1 MTPER
6 FLDELALFA
15 DLGADPPRLTG
26 DGDRFAIR
34 LWRGGEEVE
43 LEFGAADAG
52 RIVERTIGTLDS
64 GERRTRTHASYAAL
78 LASEKFGNLRRWAD
92 AQKAFLESR
101 LKSLDRNLVNG
112 VFSEDGAPAGL
123 EAVDDAL
130 ATPERRDAQS
140 VQVLLIDGPA
150 GIGKT
155 KFIEHLALSRAA
167 NFKRTG
173 RPLIL
178 HVQSRGR
185 VLTFLQDLI
194 AFSLQTLRLGVT
206 YDQAPVLARHGLIAI
221 AIDGFDELGDPNGYD
236 LAWGQVNELVNQ
248 VRGGGTLVLAGRET
262 FIGRERLLREVSSL
276 SEDRDAVRALSL
288 QPPNPSAAKEWLER
302 HDWSRED
309 LGRTAELFEDGSYAL
324 RPFFLAQLADGETA
338 AAVRKAAA
346 GSPLL
351 PFLVDLMIEREAS
364 KFGERVENVMSD
376 GERRAFVRAFLREV
390 ARNMADDQTEALDD
404 SMISWLVEIA
414 VPDGMSAEVTALLRN
429 RAAVMAFLTLDDRP
443 KYRRFAHSQLLNH
456 FLGEETVDRLA
467 KREMPRYVRR
477 NILGAD
483 FLSVFGDLTA
493 HLADSDPERI
503 RNCFDAASELAR
515 NYLWTDRGARNLGG
529 LLVAML
535 PAIEDA
541 ENLQLEDLHVDEALL
556 QDVAP
561 PARLV
566 RVVMN
571 QFDVR
576 GADLREL
583 RFEDATIVT
592 LIGDRSTRIPAS
604 IPVPS
609 IIRNEG
615 DGGDRFITDP
625 EPIGRW
631 LDSHGRRPVDDD
643 GETGHAAPVPAAL
656 HDHDL
661 VRLLERACRS
671 RAYWIPERR
680 EGDDRGNRFVDE
692 DEWPEL
698 RDLLKEHDLVRVE
711 KKASSGRVSD
721 FLHIVNRRELLQ
733 GLWNES
739 EDPKVRAFY
748 RELVE
753 RTSAPG

>member
-15 DLGADPPRLTG
+15 DLGTDPPRLTG

-34 LWRGGEEVE
+34 LCRGGEEME
-43 LEFGAADAG
+43 LEFGAADTG
-52 RIVERTIGTLDS
+52 RIVERTLDR
-64 GERRTRTHASYAAL
+64 GERRTHASYAAL

-112 VFSEDGAPAGL
+112 VFPETDAQAGL
-123 EAVDDAL
+123 DAVDEAL
-130 ATPERRDAQS
+130 TTPKRRDAQS

-167 NFKRTG
+167 NFKKTG

-185 VLTFLQDLI
+185 VLTFLEDLI

-206 YDQAPVLARHGLIAI
+206 YDQAPVLARHGLVAI

-236 LAWGQVNELVNQ
+236 LAWGQVNELVHQ

-288 QPPNPSAAKEWLER
+288 QPPSPPAAQKWLR
-302 HDWSRED
+302 HHGWSQND
-309 LGRTAELFEDGSYAL
+309 LDSTAELFEPGSYAL
-324 RPFFLAQLADGETA
+324 RPFFLAQLAGNEA
-338 AAVRKAAA
+338 AAVVRNAAA
-346 GSPLL
+346 GSPL
-351 PFLVDLMIEREAS
+351 PFLADLMIEREAS
-364 KFGERVENVMSD
+364 KFGEAVENVMSD
-376 GERRAFVRAFLREV
+376 SARRTFVRAFLREV
-390 ARNMADDQTEALDD
+390 ARNMADDQTDALDD
-404 SMISWLVEIA
+404 SMISWLVEI
-414 VPDGMSAEVTALLRN
+414 VTPDGMSAEVTALLRN

-443 KYRRFAHSQLLNH
+443 KYRRFAHSQLFNH

-467 KREMPRYVRR
+467 EREMPRYVRR

-483 FLSVFGDLTA
+483 FLSAFGDLVV
-493 HLADSDPERI
+493 HLADSDPARV

-515 NYLWTDRGARNLGG
+515 NYLWTNRGPRNLGG

-535 PAIEDA
+535 PAIEAA
-541 ENLQLEDLHVDEALL
+541 ENVHLEDLHIDEALL
-556 QDVAP
+556 QGIAP
-561 PARLV
+561 PATLM
-566 RVVMN
+566 RVAMN

-576 GADLREL
+576 GADLRGL
-583 RFEDATIVT
+583 CFENAAIVT
-592 LIGDRSTRIPAS
+592 LIGDRSTRLPAS
-604 IPVPS
+604 MPVPS
-609 IIRNEG
+609 VIRDEG
-615 DGGDRFITDP
+615 DDGDRVITAR
-625 EPIGRW
+625 EQIGRW
-631 LDSHGRRPVDDD
+631 LDRHGRRPVEDV
-643 GETGHAAPVPAAL
+643 GGTGHGGPAPAAL
-656 HDHDL
+656 HDHDM
-661 VRLLERACRS
+661 VGLLERACRS

-692 DEWPEL
+692 DEWPGL
-698 RDLLKEHDLVRVE
+698 LALLKEHDLVRVE
-711 KKASSGRVSD
+711 KKASSGRESN
-721 FLHIVNRRELLQ
+721 FLHIVNRRGLLQ

-739 EDPKVRAFY
+739 DDPKVRAFY
-748 RELVE
+748 RELIK
-753 RTSAPG
+753 RTSTPG

>member
-15 DLGADPPRLTG
+15 DLGTDPPTY
-26 DGDRFAIR
+26 DEDRCLIR
-34 LWRGGEEVE
+34 LCRGGEEVE
-43 LEFGAADAG
+43 LEFGDAAG
-52 RIVERTIGTLDS
+52 RIVEHALDN
-64 GERRTRTHASYAAL
+64 GERRTHASYAAL

-101 LKSLDRNLVNG
+101 LKLLDRNLVEG
-112 VFSEDGAPAGL
+112 VFSENGARAGL
-123 EAVDDAL
+123 EAVDEAL
-130 ATPERRDAQS
+130 ATPGRRDAQS

-206 YDQAPVLARHGLIAI
+206 YDQAPVLARHGLVAI

-276 SEDRDAVRALSL
+276 SEDREAVRALSL
-288 QPPNPSAAKEWLER
+288 QPPSPPAAKTWLR
-302 HDWSRED
+302 CHGWSPD
-309 LGRTAELFEDGSYAL
+309 NLDSTAELFEPGSYAL
-324 RPFFLAQLADGETA
+324 RPFFLAQLADPEA
-338 AAVRKAAA
+338 ASVVRDVAA
-346 GSPLL
+346 GSPL
-351 PFLVDLMIEREAS
+351 PFLADLMIEREAS
-364 KFGERVENVMSD
+364 KFGEAVENVMSD
-376 GERRAFVRAFLREV
+376 GARRTFVRTFLREV

-414 VPDGMSAEVTALLRN
+414 APDGMSAEVTALLRN

-443 KYRRFAHSQLLNH
+443 KYRRFAHEQLLNH

-467 KREMPRYVRR
+467 EREMPRYVRR

-483 FLSVFGDLTA
+483 FLSAFGDLTA
-493 HLADSDPERI
+493 HLADSEPERV

-529 LLVAML
+529 LLIATL
-535 PAIEDA
+535 PAIADA
-541 ENLQLEDLHVDEALL
+541 ENLHLEDLHVDEALL
-556 QDVAP
+556 QGVAS

-566 RVVMN
+566 RVVVN

-592 LIGDRSTRIPAS
+592 LIADRSTRVPAS

-609 IIRNEG
+609 AIQDEG
-615 DGGDRFITDP
+615 DGGDSVIKAREQID
-625 EPIGRW
+625 RW
-631 LDSHGRRPVDDD
+631 LDRHGRRPVDDD
-643 GETGHAAPVPAAL
+643 GETRHAALVPAAL

-680 EGDDRGNRFVDE
+680 EEGDRGNRFVDE

-698 RDLLKEHDLVRVE
+698 LGLMKEHDLVRVE
-711 KKASSGRVSD
+711 KKSSSGRDSN
-721 FLHIVNRRELLQ
+721 FLHIVNRHGLLR
-733 GLWNES
+733 GLWNTS
-739 EDPKVRAFY
+739 DDPKMRAFY
-748 RELVE
+748 HELVNRMRE
-753 RTSAPG
+753 RG

>member
-1 MTPER
+1 MTPEQSR

-26 DGDRFAIR
+26 DGDRFAVR
-34 LWRGGEEVE
+34 LCRGGEETE
-43 LEFGAADAG
+43 LLFGAADAG
-52 RIVERTIGTLDS
+52 RIIERTVDG
-64 GERRTRTHASYAAL
+64 GERRTHASYAAL

-92 AQKAFLESR
+92 AQKAFLKPR
-101 LKSLDRNLVNG
+101 LESLDRDLVAGVFPENG
-112 VFSEDGAPAGL
+112 VRAGL
-123 EAVDDAL
+123 DDLDDAL
-130 ATPERRDAQS
+130 AAPGLQDAQS

-167 NFKRTG
+167 KFKSTG

-206 YDQAPVLARHGLIAI
+206 YDQAPVLARHGLVAI

-236 LAWGQVNELVNQ
+236 LAWGQINELVNQ

-276 SEDRDAVRALSL
+276 SDRDAVRALSL
-288 QPPNPSAAKEWLER
+288 QPPRRPAAEKWLRR
-302 HDWSRED
+302 HGWSQSNLD
-309 LGRTAELFEDGSYAL
+309 STTELFEDGSYAL
-324 RPFFLAQLADGETA
+324 RPFFLAQLASHETA
-338 AAVRKAAA
+338 SAVQNAAV
-346 GSPLL
+346 GSPL

-364 KFGERVENVMSD
+364 KFGEAVENVMSD
-376 GERRAFVRAFLREV
+376 DARHAFVRAFLREV
-390 ARNMADDQTEALDD
+390 ARNMADDETDALDD
-404 SMISWLVEIA
+404 SMISWLVEFA
-414 VPDGMSAEVTALLRN
+414 APDGMSSEVTALLRN

-443 KYRRFAHSQLLNH
+443 RYRRFAHSQLLNH
-456 FLGEETVDRLA
+456 FLGEETIDRLA
-467 KREMPRYVRR
+467 EREMPRYVRR

-483 FLSVFGDLTA
+483 FLSAFGDLTA
-493 HLADSDPERI
+493 HLADSNPERV

-529 LLVAML
+529 LLIAML
-535 PAIEDA
+535 PAIADA
-541 ENLQLEDLHVDEALL
+541 ENLQLEDLHIDEALL
-556 QDVAP
+556 QGVAP
-561 PARLV
+561 PATLV

-604 IPVPS
+604 IPVPF

-615 DGGDRFITDP
+615 DGGDRVITDR
-625 EPIGRW
+625 ERIGRW
-631 LDSHGRRPVDDD
+631 LDSPGRWPVDDV
-643 GETGHAAPVPAAL
+643 GETGHAALVPAAL
-656 HDHDL
+656 HDHDM

-671 RAYWIPERR
+671 RAYWIPERHE
-680 EGDDRGNRFVDE
+680 EGDRGNRFVDE
-692 DEWPEL
+692 YEWPGL
-698 RDLLKEHDLVRVE
+698 LALLKKHALVRVE
-711 KKASSGRVSD
+711 KKSSSGRDSN
-721 FLHIVNRRELLQ
+721 FLHIVNRQGLLQ
-733 GLWNES
+733 GLWNPP
-739 EDPKVRAFY
+739 DDQKVKAFY
-748 RELVE
+748 RELVNRMRE
-753 RTSAPG
+753 PG

>member
-1 MTPER
+1 MIPER

-43 LEFGAADAG
+43 LEFGDAAG
-52 RIVERTIGTLDS
+52 RIVERTLDS
-64 GERRTRTHASYAAL
+64 GERRTHASYAAL

-92 AQKAFLESR
+92 AQKAFLASR
-101 LKSLDRNLVNG
+101 LKSLDRNLVEG
-112 VFSEDGAPAGL
+112 VFSENGAPAGL
-123 EAVDDAL
+123 EAVDEAL

-167 NFKRTG
+167 NFKLTG

-206 YDQAPVLARHGLIAI
+206 YDQAPVLARHGLVAI

-262 FIGRERLLREVSSL
+262 FIGRDRLLREVSSL
-276 SEDRDAVRALSL
+276 SADRDAVRALSL
-288 QPPNPSAAKEWLER
+288 QPPTPRAAKNW
-302 HDWSRED
+302 
-309 LGRTAELFEDGSYAL
+309 LGRHGWSQDDLDSKTELFEDGSYAL
-324 RPFFLAQLADGETA
+324 RPFFLAQLSDGETA
-338 AAVRKAAA
+338 AAVRNEHA
-346 GSPLL
+346 GRPL

-364 KFGERVENVMSD
+364 KFGEAVENVMSD
-376 GERRAFVRAFLREV
+376 CARRTFVRAFLREV

-404 SMISWLVEIA
+404 SMISWLMEFA
-414 VPDGMSAEVTALLRN
+414 APDGMSTEVTALLRN
-429 RAAVMAFLTLDDRP
+429 RAAVMAFLTPDDRP
-443 KYRRFAHSQLLNH
+443 GYRRFAHSQLFNH
-456 FLGEETVDRLA
+456 FLGEETVDRIGQ
-467 KREMPRYVRR
+467 RELPRYVRR

-483 FLSVFGDLTA
+483 FLSAFGDLTA
-493 HLADSDPERI
+493 HVADSNPEHV

-515 NYLWTDRGARNLGG
+515 NYLWTDHRGARNIGG

-535 PAIEDA
+535 PAIADA
-541 ENLQLEDLHVDEALL
+541 KNLQLEDLHVDEALL
-556 QDVAP
+556 QGVAP
-561 PARLV
+561 PATLL
-566 RVVMN
+566 RVVIS

-592 LIGDRSTRIPAS
+592 LIGDRSTRVPSS
-604 IPVPS
+604 IPIPS
-609 IIRNEG
+609 VIRNEG
-615 DGGDRFITDP
+615 NGGDHVITDP

-631 LDSHGRRPVDDD
+631 LDSHGRRPVEDA

-656 HDHDL
+656 HDHCL

-680 EGDDRGNRFVDE
+680 EEGDRGNRFVDE
-692 DEWPEL
+692 HEWPEL

-711 KKASSGRVSD
+711 KKSSSGRESN
-721 FLHIVNRRELLQ
+721 FLHIVNRRGLLQ
-733 GLWNES
+733 ELWNES

-748 RELVE
+748 RELVK
-753 RTSAPG
+753 RTSEPE

>member
-15 DLGADPPRLTG
+15 DLGADPPRLTPG
-26 DGDRFAIR
+26 GDRFAIR

-43 LEFGAADAG
+43 IEFGDAAG
-52 RIVERTIGTLDS
+52 RIVERTIDN
-64 GERRTRTHASYAAL
+64 GERRPRTHASYAAL

-130 ATPERRDAQS
+130 TTPERRDAQS

-155 KFIEHLALSRAA
+155 KFIEHLALSRATK
-167 NFKRTG
+167 FKLTG

-206 YDQAPVLARHGLIAI
+206 YDQAPVLARHGLVAI

-262 FIGRERLLREVSSL
+262 FIGRDRLLREVSSL

-288 QPPNPSAAKEWLER
+288 QPPSPAAAKEWLR
-302 HDWSRED
+302 SHGWSPD
-309 LGRTAELFEDGSYAL
+309 DIDATAELFEPGSYAL
-324 RPFFLAQLADGETA
+324 RPFFLDQLASHEAA
-338 AAVRKAAA
+338 AAVRNAAA
-346 GSPLL
+346 GSPL

-364 KFGERVENVMSD
+364 KFGKAVENVMSD
-376 GERRAFVRAFLREV
+376 CARRAFVRAFLREV

-414 VPDGMSAEVTALLRN
+414 ARDGTSAEVTALLRN
-429 RAAVMAFLTLDDRP
+429 RAEVMAFLTFDDRP
-443 KYRRFAHSQLLNH
+443 KYRRFAHEKLLNY

-467 KREMPRYVRR
+467 EREMPRYVRR

-483 FLSVFGDLTA
+483 FLSTFGDLAT
-493 HLADSDPERI
+493 HLADSDPARV
-503 RNCFDAASELAR
+503 RTCFDAASELAR
-515 NYLWTDRGARNLGG
+515 NYLWTDHRGVRNLGG
-529 LLVAML
+529 LRIAML
-535 PAIEDA
+535 PAIEDG
-541 ENLQLEDLHVDEALL
+541 EHLQLEDLHVDEALL
-556 QDVAP
+556 QGVAP
-561 PARLV
+561 PATLM
-566 RVVMN
+566 RVVMS

-576 GADLREL
+576 GADLRRL
-583 RFEDATIVT
+583 CFEDATIVT
-592 LIGDRSTRIPAS
+592 LIGDRSTRVPAS

-609 IIRNEG
+609 TILDEG
-615 DGGDRFITDP
+615 DGGDRVLTDR
-625 EPIGRW
+625 ERIDRW
-631 LDSHGRRPVDDD
+631 LDRHGRRRVDDD

-680 EGDDRGNRFVDE
+680 EEGDRGNRFVDE
-692 DEWPEL
+692 DEWPKL
-698 RDLLKEHDLVRVE
+698 LDLLKEHDLVRIE
-711 KKASSGRVSD
+711 RKASSGRESN
-721 FLHIVNRRELLQ
+721 FLHIVNRRGLLQ

-739 EDPKVRAFY
+739 EDPKVMTFY
-748 RELVE
+748 RELVK

>member
-43 LEFGAADAG
+43 LEFGDAAG
-52 RIVERTIGTLDS
+52 RIVERTINS
-64 GERRTRTHASYAAL
+64 GERRTHASYAAL

-112 VFSEDGAPAGL
+112 VFSEDGARAGL
-123 EAVDDAL
+123 EAVDEAL

-167 NFKRTG
+167 TFKLTG

-206 YDQAPVLARHGLIAI
+206 YDQAPVLARHGLVAI

-288 QPPNPSAAKEWLER
+288 QPPSPPAAKKWLQR
-302 HDWSRED
+302 HGWSQDD
-309 LGRTAELFEDGSYAL
+309 LDATAELFEPDSYAL
-324 RPFFLAQLADGETA
+324 RPFFLAQLAVGKA
-338 AAVRKAAA
+338 AADVGNKAA
-346 GSPLL
+346 GSPL

-364 KFGERVENVMSD
+364 KFGEAVENVMSD
-376 GERRAFVRAFLREV
+376 CARRTFVRAFLREV

-414 VPDGMSAEVTALLRN
+414 APDGMSAEVTALLRN
-429 RAAVMAFLTLDDRP
+429 RGVVMAFLTLDDRP
-443 KYRRFAHSQLLNH
+443 GYRRFAHSQLFNH
-456 FLGEETVDRLA
+456 FLGEETVDRIGQ
-467 KREMPRYVRR
+467 REMPRYVRR

-483 FLSVFGDLTA
+483 FLSAFGDLAA
-493 HLADSDPERI
+493 HLADSDPARV
-503 RNCFDAASELAR
+503 RTCFDAASELAR
-515 NYLWTDRGARNLGG
+515 NYLWTDHRGVRNLGG
-529 LLVAML
+529 LRIAML
-535 PAIEDA
+535 PEIEDG
-541 ENLQLEDLHVDEALL
+541 EHLQLEDLHVDEALL
-556 QDVAP
+556 QGVAP
-561 PARLV
+561 PATLM
-566 RVVMN
+566 RVVMS

-583 RFEDATIVT
+583 RFDDATIVT
-592 LIGDRSTRIPAS
+592 LIGDRSTRVPAS

-609 IIRNEG
+609 TIRDEG
-615 DGGDRFITDP
+615 DGGDRVLTDR
-625 EPIGRW
+625 ERIDRW
-631 LDSHGRRPVDDD
+631 LDSHGRRPVDV
-643 GETGHAAPVPAAL
+643 GETSHAALVPAL

-661 VRLLERACRS
+661 VRLIERACRS

-680 EGDDRGNRFVDE
+680 EGDDRGNRFMDE
-692 DEWPEL
+692 DEWLEL
-698 RDLLKEHDLVRVE
+698 RDLLKEHDLVRIE
-711 KKASSGRVSD
+711 KKASSGRVSN
-721 FLHIVNRRELLQ
+721 FLHIVNRRGLLQ

-748 RELVE
+748 RELIK

>member
-15 DLGADPPRLTG
+15 DLGADPPRLTP

-34 LWRGGEEVE
+34 LCRGGEEME
-43 LEFGAADAG
+43 LEFGDAAG
-52 RIVERTIGTLDS
+52 RIVERTIDS
-64 GERRTRTHASYAAL
+64 KERRTHASYAAL

-101 LKSLDRNLVNG
+101 LKSLDRNLVEGMFPDTG
-112 VFSEDGAPAGL
+112 VRAGL

-130 ATPERRDAQS
+130 ATPERREDQS

-167 NFKRTG
+167 KSKLTG

-206 YDQAPVLARHGLIAI
+206 YDQAPVLARHGLVAI

-236 LAWGQVNELVNQ
+236 LAWGQINELVNQ
-248 VRGGGTLVLAGRET
+248 VRGGGTLLLAGRET

-276 SEDRDAVRALSL
+276 SEKRDDVRALSL
-288 QPPNPSAAKEWLER
+288 QPPSPSAAQEWLGR
-302 HDWSRED
+302 HGWSRND
-309 LGRTAELFEDGSYAL
+309 LYSTAELFEPGSYAL
-324 RPFFLAQLADGETA
+324 RPFFLAQLAVGEA
-338 AAVRKAAA
+338 AADVRNNAA
-346 GSPLL
+346 GSPL
-351 PFLVDLMIEREAS
+351 PFLADLMIEREAS
-364 KFGERVENVMSD
+364 KFGEAVENVMSD
-376 GERRAFVRAFLREV
+376 CARRTFVRAFLREV

-429 RAAVMAFLTLDDRP
+429 RAAVMAFLTVDDRP
-443 KYRRFAHSQLLNH
+443 RYRRFVHSQLLNH

-467 KREMPRYVRR
+467 EREMPRYVKR

-483 FLSVFGDLTA
+483 FLSAFGDLTA
-493 HLADSDPERI
+493 HLANSDPGRV

-515 NYLWTDRGARNLGG
+515 DYLWTDRGARNLGG
-529 LLVAML
+529 LLIAML
-535 PAIEDA
+535 PAIADA
-541 ENLQLEDLHVDEALL
+541 ENLQLEDLHIDEALL
-556 QDVAP
+556 QGVAP

-592 LIGDRSTRIPAS
+592 LIADRSTRAPAS
-604 IPVPS
+604 MPAPS
-609 IIRNEG
+609 RVRNEG
-615 DGGDRFITDP
+615 DGGDSVLTDR
-625 EPIGRW
+625 EQIDRW
-631 LDSHGRRPVDDD
+631 LDRHGRRSVEDVGGID
-643 GETGHAAPVPAAL
+643 HAALVPAAL
-656 HDHDL
+656 HDHYL

-680 EGDDRGNRFVDE
+680 EQDDHGSRFVDE
-692 DEWPEL
+692 HEWPEL
-698 RDLLKEHDLVRVE
+698 LALLKAHGLIRVE
-711 KKASSGRVSD
+711 RKASSGRASN
-721 FLHIVNRRELLQ
+721 FLHVVNRQGLLQ
-733 GLWNES
+733 GLWNTP
-739 EDPKVRAFY
+739 DDQKVRAFY
-748 RELVE
+748 RELVDRMRE
-753 RTSAPG
+753 PE

>member
-43 LEFGAADAG
+43 LLFGDAAG

-64 GERRTRTHASYAAL
+64 GERRTHASYAAL

-155 KFIEHLALSRAA
+155 KFIEHLALSRATK
-167 NFKRTG
+167 FKLTR

-206 YDQAPVLARHGLIAI
+206 YDQAPVLARHGLVAI

-276 SEDRDAVRALSL
+276 SEDRDVVRALSL
-288 QPPNPSAAKEWLER
+288 QPPSPAAAKEWLER

-309 LGRTAELFEDGSYAL
+309 LGRRAELFEDGSYAL
-324 RPFFLAQLADGETA
+324 RPFFLAQLADGETS
-338 AAVRKAAA
+338 AAVRSKAAD
-346 GSPLL
+346 SPLL
-351 PFLVDLMIEREAS
+351 PFLVDRMIEREAS
-364 KFGERVENVMSD
+364 KFGEAVENVMSDD

-429 RAAVMAFLTLDDRP
+429 RAAVTAFLTLDDRP
-443 KYRRFAHSQLLNH
+443 GYRRFAHSQLFNH
-456 FLGEETVDRLA
+456 FLGEETVDRIGQ
-467 KREMPRYVRR
+467 RELPRYVRR

-483 FLSVFGDLTA
+483 FLSAFGDLTA
-493 HLADSDPERI
+493 HVAPEHV
-503 RNCFDAASELAR
+503 RNCFDTASELAR
-515 NYLWTDRGARNLGG
+515 NYLWTDHRGARNLGG

-535 PAIEDA
+535 PAVADA
-541 ENLQLEDLHVDEALL
+541 ENLQLEDLRIDEALL
-556 QDVAP
+556 QGVAP
-561 PARLV
+561 RATLV
-566 RVVMN
+566 RVVMS

-583 RFEDATIVT
+583 CFEDAEIVT

-631 LDSHGRRPVDDD
+631 LDSHGRRRVDDD

-680 EGDDRGNRFVDE
+680 EGDDRGNRFMDE

-698 RDLLKEHDLVRVE
+698 LDLLKEHDLVRVE
-711 KKASSGRVSD
+711 RKASSGRVSN
-721 FLHIVNRRELLQ
+721 FLHIVNRRGLLQ

>member
-15 DLGADPPRLTG
+15 DLGTDPPRLTP

-34 LWRGGEEVE
+34 LCRGGEEME
-43 LEFGAADAG
+43 LEFGDAAG
-52 RIVERTIGTLDS
+52 RIVERTIDS
-64 GERRTRTHASYAAL
+64 KERRTHASYAAL

-167 NFKRTG
+167 TFKLTG

-206 YDQAPVLARHGLIAI
+206 YDQAPVLARHGLVAI

-236 LAWGQVNELVNQ
+236 LAWGQINELVNQ
-248 VRGGGTLVLAGRET
+248 VRGGGTLLLAGRET

-276 SEDRDAVRALSL
+276 SEKRDDVRALSL
-288 QPPNPSAAKEWLER
+288 QPPSPSAAQEWLGR
-302 HDWSRED
+302 HGWSRND
-309 LGRTAELFEDGSYAL
+309 LDSTAELFEPGSYAL
-324 RPFFLAQLADGETA
+324 RPFFLAQLAVGEA
-338 AAVRKAAA
+338 AADVRNNAA
-346 GSPLL
+346 GSPL

-364 KFGERVENVMSD
+364 KFGEAVENVMSD
-376 GERRAFVRAFLREV
+376 CARRTFVRAFLREV
-390 ARNMADDQTEALDD
+390 ARNMADDQTDALDD
-404 SMISWLVEIA
+404 SMISWLVEFA
-414 VPDGMSAEVTALLRN
+414 APDGIPPEVTALLRN
-429 RAAVMAFLTLDDRP
+429 RAAVMAFLTVDDRP
-443 KYRRFAHSQLLNH
+443 RYRRFAHSQLLNH

-467 KREMPRYVRR
+467 EREMPRYVKR
-477 NILGAD
+477 NIMGAD
-483 FLSVFGDLTA
+483 FLSAFGDLTA
-493 HLADSDPERI
+493 HLANSDPGRV

-515 NYLWTDRGARNLGG
+515 DYLWTDRGARNLGG
-529 LLVAML
+529 LLIAML
-535 PAIEDA
+535 PAIADA
-541 ENLQLEDLHVDEALL
+541 ENLQLDDLHTDEALL
-556 QDVAP
+556 QGVAP

-592 LIGDRSTRIPAS
+592 LIADRSTRVPAS
-604 IPVPS
+604 MPAPS
-609 IIRNEG
+609 RVRNEG
-615 DGGDRFITDP
+615 DGGDSVLTDR
-625 EPIGRW
+625 EQIDRW
-631 LDSHGRRPVDDD
+631 LDRHGRRPVDI

-656 HDHDL
+656 HDHYL

-680 EGDDRGNRFVDE
+680 EQDDHGNRFVDE
-692 DEWPEL
+692 DKWPRL
-698 RDLLKEHDLVRVE
+698 LALLKEHDLIKVE
-711 KKASSGRVSD
+711 TKPSSGRGSN
-721 FLHIVNRRELLQ
+721 FLHVVNRQGLLQ
-733 GLWNES
+733 GLWNTP
-739 EDPKVRAFY
+739 DDKKVRAFY
-748 RELVE
+748 RELVDRMRE
-753 RTSAPG
+753 PG

>member
-15 DLGADPPRLTG
+15 DLGTDPPRLTG

-34 LWRGGEEVE
+34 LCRGGEEME

-52 RIVERTIGTLDS
+52 RIVERTLDS
-64 GERRTRTHASYAAL
+64 GERRAHASYAAL

-112 VFSEDGAPAGL
+112 VFPENGAQADL
-123 EAVDDAL
+123 DAVDKAL
-130 ATPERRDAQS
+130 TTPERRDAQS

-155 KFIEHLALSRAA
+155 KFIEHLALFRAA
-167 NFKRTG
+167 KFKSTG

-206 YDQAPVLARHGLIAI
+206 YDQAPVLARHGLVAI

-236 LAWGQVNELVNQ
+236 LAWGQVNELVHQ

-288 QPPNPSAAKEWLER
+288 QPPSPPAAQRWLR
-302 HDWSRED
+302 HHGWSQND
-309 LGRTAELFEDGSYAL
+309 LDSTAELFEPGSYAL
-324 RPFFLAQLADGETA
+324 RPFFLAQLAGNEA
-338 AAVRKAAA
+338 AAVVRNAAA
-346 GSPLL
+346 GSPL
-351 PFLVDLMIEREAS
+351 PFLADLMIEREAS
-364 KFGERVENVMSD
+364 KFGAAVENVMSD
-376 GERRAFVRAFLREV
+376 GARRTFVRAFLREV
-390 ARNMADDQTEALDD
+390 ARNMADDQTDALDD
-404 SMISWLVEIA
+404 SMISWLVEFA
-414 VPDGMSAEVTALLRN
+414 APDGMSAEVTALLRN

-443 KYRRFAHSQLLNH
+443 KYRRFAHSQLFNH

-467 KREMPRYVRR
+467 EREMPRYVRR

-483 FLSVFGDLTA
+483 FLSAFGDLVA
-493 HLADSDPERI
+493 YLADSDPARV

-515 NYLWTDRGARNLGG
+515 NYLWTNRGPRNLGG

-541 ENLQLEDLHVDEALL
+541 KNLQLEDLHIDEALL
-556 QDVAP
+556 QGVAP
-561 PARLV
+561 PATLM
-566 RVVMN
+566 RVAMN

-576 GADLREL
+576 GADLRGL
-583 RFEDATIVT
+583 CFENAAIVT
-592 LIGDRSTRIPAS
+592 LIGDRSTRLPAS
-604 IPVPS
+604 MPVPS
-609 IIRNEG
+609 FIRDEG
-615 DGGDRFITDP
+615 DGGDRVITAR
-625 EPIGRW
+625 EQIGRW
-631 LDSHGRRPVDDD
+631 LDSHGRRPVEDVGGADH
-643 GETGHAAPVPAAL
+643 GGPAPAAL
-656 HDHDL
+656 HDHDM
-661 VRLLERACRS
+661 VGLLERACRS

-692 DEWPEL
+692 VEWPGL
-698 RDLLKEHDLVRVE
+698 LALLKEHDLVRVE
-711 KKASSGRVSD
+711 KKASSGRESN
-721 FLHIVNRRELLQ
+721 FLHIVNRRGLLQ

-739 EDPKVRAFY
+739 DDPKVRAFY
-748 RELVE
+748 QELVK
-753 RTSAPG
+753 RTSTPG

>member
-1 MTPER
+1 MTFDPSR
-6 FLDELALFA
+6 LLAELALFA
-15 DLGADPPRLTG
+15 DLGTDPPRLTC
-26 DGDRFAIR
+26 DGDRCVIG
-34 LWRGGEEVE
+34 LCRGGEEME
-43 LEFGAADAG
+43 LDFGDAAG
-52 RIVERTIGTLDS
+52 RIVERTLDS
-64 GERRTRTHASYAAL
+64 GERRTHASYAAL

-92 AQKAFLESR
+92 MQKAFLEPR

-112 VFSEDGAPAGL
+112 VFPENGAPVGL
-123 EAVDDAL
+123 KEVDEAL
-130 ATPERRDAQS
+130 ATPGRRDAQS

-155 KFIEHLALSRAA
+155 KFIEHLALSRATK
-167 NFKRTG
+167 FKLAG

-206 YDQAPVLARHGLIAI
+206 YDQAPVLAQHGLVAI

-236 LAWGQVNELVNQ
+236 LAWGQVNELVKQ

-276 SEDRDAVRALSL
+276 SENRDAVRALSL
-288 QPPNPSAAKEWLER
+288 QPPRPAAAKTWLR
-302 HDWSRED
+302 HHGWSEED
-309 LGRTAELFEDGSYAL
+309 LTSTAELFEPGSYAL
-324 RPFFLAQLADGETA
+324 RPFFLAQLAGPEA
-338 AAVRKAAA
+338 ASVVRSAAA
-346 GSPLL
+346 GSPL
-351 PFLVDLMIEREAS
+351 PFLADLMIEREAA
-364 KFGERVENVMSD
+364 KFGDAVETVMSD
-376 GERRAFVRAFLREV
+376 SLRRTFVRAFLREI
-390 ARNMADDQTEALDD
+390 ARNMADDQTDALDD

-414 VPDGMSAEVTALLRN
+414 APDEMPAEVTALLKN

-443 KYRRFAHSQLLNH
+443 KYRRFAHSQLFNH
-456 FLGEETVDRLA
+456 FLGEETVDRIGQ
-467 KREMPRYVRR
+467 REMPRYVRR

-493 HLADSDPERI
+493 HLAGSDPARV
-503 RNCFDAASELAR
+503 RTCFDSASALAQ

-535 PAIEDA
+535 PAIEAA
-541 ENLQLEDLHVDEALL
+541 ENLHLADLHIDEALL
-556 QDVAP
+556 QGVAP
-561 PARLV
+561 PATLM
-566 RVVMN
+566 RVAMN

-576 GADLREL
+576 GADLRGL
-583 RFEDATIVT
+583 RFQDATVVT
-592 LIGDRSTRIPAS
+592 LIADRSTRVPAS

-609 IIRNEG
+609 IIRDEG
-615 DGGDRFITDP
+615 DGGDRIITAK

-631 LDSHGRRPVDDD
+631 LDSHGTQPAEDVGRAR
-643 GETGHAAPVPAAL
+643 HAGPAPAAL
-656 HDHDL
+656 HDHDM
-661 VRLLERACRS
+661 VGLLERACRS

-680 EGDDRGNRFVDE
+680 EGDDHGNRFADE

-698 RDLLKEHDLVRVE
+698 LALLKAHDLVRIE
-711 KKASSGRVSD
+711 RKASSGRVSN
-721 FLHIVNRRELLQ
+721 FLHIVNRRGLLH
-733 GLWNES
+733 GLRNES

-748 RELVE
+748 RELVK

>member
-1 MTPER
+1 MTLER

-15 DLGADPPRLTG
+15 DLGADPPRLTR

-43 LEFGAADAG
+43 LLFGDAAG

-64 GERRTRTHASYAAL
+64 GERRTHASYAAL

-167 NFKRTG
+167 NFKKTG

-206 YDQAPVLARHGLIAI
+206 YDQAPVLARHGLVAI

-276 SEDRDAVRALSL
+276 SEARDAVRALSL
-288 QPPNPSAAKEWLER
+288 QPPSPAAAKEWLER

-309 LGRTAELFEDGSYAL
+309 LDRRAELFEDGSYAL

-338 AAVRKAAA
+338 AAVRNAVT
-346 GSPLL
+346 GSPL
-351 PFLVDLMIEREAS
+351 PSLVDLMTRREAS

-376 GERRAFVRAFLREV
+376 DERRAFVRAFLREV

-414 VPDGMSAEVTALLRN
+414 APDGMSAEVTALLRN
-429 RAAVMAFLTLDDRP
+429 RAAVTAFLTLDDRP
-443 KYRRFAHSQLLNH
+443 GHRRFAHSQLLNH
-456 FLGEETVDRLA
+456 FLGEETVDRIGQ
-467 KREMPRYVRR
+467 RELPRYVRR

-493 HLADSDPERI
+493 HVADSNPEHV
-503 RNCFDAASELAR
+503 RNCFDAASEFAR
-515 NYLWTDRGARNLGG
+515 NYLWTDHRGARNLGG

-535 PAIEDA
+535 PAVADA
-541 ENLQLEDLHVDEALL
+541 ENLQLEDLHMDEALL
-556 QDVAP
+556 QGIAP

-576 GADLREL
+576 GSDLRKL
-583 RFEDATIVT
+583 CFEDAEIVT

-615 DGGDRFITDP
+615 DGGDRFIRDP

-698 RDLLKEHDLVRVE
+698 LALLKEHDLVRVE
-711 KKASSGRVSD
+711 RKASSGRVSN
-721 FLHIVNRRELLQ
+721 FLHIVNRRGLLQ

-753 RTSAPG
+753 RTSSRG